1 MRLNSKFDQHRREQ
15 KIHPQGG
22 HVTNPQGSQVI
33 HPQGGQVIHPQGGQV
48 IVEYV
53 LLMVIAVAMA
63 ALLTRELVNRSV
75 DNPGILVQK
84 WNDILKTIGDDI
96 PDKK

>member
-1 MRLNSKFDQHRREQ
+1 MSFKSRQQNAD
-15 KIHPQGG
+15 
-22 HVTNPQGSQVI
+22 QVI
-33 HPQGGQVIHPQGGQV
+33 PRSSGQVIPRNAGQV

-53 LLMVIAVAMA
+53 LLMVIAVAIA
-63 ALLTRELVNRSV
+63 ALLTRELVSRNADS
-75 DNPGILVQK
+75 PGILVQK